1 MWSFLTLD
9 APLEQLRAVARQG
22 GGTLDDAAVAL
33 VLGGLRRY
41 HERRSG
47 PVREIPVGV
56 RVSLDRADD
65 LGNRFAGAIISGPL
79 AIEDPVDRVAAVRG
93 EVLSLHTER
102 ALEVL
107 DAAAPLLNRMPAFVG
122 AGALRTAAVPD
133 AFVLT
138 LPGPPRKRF
147 LAGAEVQG
155 MYVLGPLPGA
165 ALTVCLVTV
174 GDTACIGVNV
184 DASAVADLRELE
196 ECLVEGVEELIQLVE

>member
-1 MWSFLTLD
+1 M
-9 APLEQLRAVARQG
+9 
-22 GGTLDDAAVAL
+22 
-33 VLGGLRRY
+33 
-41 HERRSG
+41 
-47 PVREIPVGV
+47 
-56 RVSLDRADD
+56 
-65 LGNRFAGAIISGPL
+65 
-79 AIEDPVDRVAAVRG
+79 RG

-107 DAAAPLLNRMPAFVG
+107 DAAAPVVNRMPAFVG
-122 AGALRTAAVPD
+122 ASALRTAVPPD

-147 LAGAEVQG
+147 MAGAEVQG

-184 DASAVADLRELE
+184 DASAVADLRGLE
-196 ECLVEGVEELIQLVE
+196 ECLAEGVEELVSVVE